1 MSAVAGRSWY
11 LVELRNRSRDRF
23 DKQHIYRYLPVE
35 KRLEMVRDNPI
46 SPANIFFD
54 RSDNLIVVS
63 YDGNGTVYS
72 LKPDSPATDI
82 QILKPQPAT
91 PRLGMTPVLA
101 IDHWRF
107 NSERN
112 TDIGGA
118 KTWQYV
124 SPDGSTF
131 LPARD
136 DFVDGA
142 LYYGI
147 KMADVLHRVKL
158 LCK

>member
-1 MSAVAGRSWY
+1 
-11 LVELRNRSRDRF
+11 
-23 DKQHIYRYLPVE
+23 
-35 KRLEMVRDNPI
+35 
-46 SPANIFFD
+46 
-54 RSDNLIVVS
+54 
-63 YDGNGTVYS
+63 
-72 LKPDSPATDI
+72 
-82 QILKPQPAT
+82 
-91 PRLGMTPVLA
+91 MTPVLA

-136 DFVDGA
+136 DLVDGA

-158 LCK
+158 FMQVMRGGKRRTLRQWNRTDR